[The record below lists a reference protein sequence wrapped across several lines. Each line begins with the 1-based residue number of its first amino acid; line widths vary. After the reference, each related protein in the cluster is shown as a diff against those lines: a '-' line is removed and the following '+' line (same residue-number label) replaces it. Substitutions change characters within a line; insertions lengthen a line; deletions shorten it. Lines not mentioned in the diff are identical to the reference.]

1 MCGAYA
7 RSYECALV
15 VYSRGED
22 LSLFLALSVVEET
35 LQRVECAIGEE
46 GRFVC
51 CKTASWG
58 RASSVSIEFML
69 LF

>member
-7 RSYECALV
+7 RPYECALV

-35 LQRVECAIGEE
+35 LQRVECAIGE